1 MLCSIFLWKNGKTP
15 PALPGMYGAKG
26 GRNAVG
32 TVGRAGCV
40 NTGWRVGDGIGTP
53 GVQFAGQ
60 PLVGED
66 VDGGTGKDPSGPRG
80 LLPRGGGHRHFGE
93 LSGERAGLFGT
104 RLFRGAG
111 TGMDSQ
117 LGTAAAGGRRGI
129 LADRGQGSRTAAAD
143 RSGVRRP
150 LWRVSGRRVGIP
162 RRLRHLGGGTCRL
175 SCGAPALFGGGRGG
189 ACSPARP
196 SHRLSRRRR
205 SCGRWRIAPCPAG

>member
-26 GRNAVG
+26 GRHAAG

-40 NTGWRVGDGIGTP
+40 NTGRRVGDGIGTP

-129 LADRGQGSRTAAAD
+129 LAGRGQGGRTATA
-143 RSGVRRP
+143 
-150 LWRVSGRRVGIP
+150 GRP
-162 RRLRHLGGGTCRL
+162 RRTSPRFMSGASRCTGKNNKERKGLQPWAESFLDAHLPMGRPGSGTMPKRKSAEML
-175 SCGAPALFGGGRGG
+175 
-189 ACSPARP
+189 
-196 SHRLSRRRR
+196 
-205 SCGRWRIAPCPAG
+205 